1 MITISFTVIGL
12 VIALWLYMVSITT
25 YLFVK
30 SFIVRDK
37 SRKQRLR
44 GIVTYDL
51 IVVVAITV
59 VLKALVLAVKYL
71 P

>member
-12 VIALWLYMVSITT
+12 VIALWLYTASITM
-25 YLFVK
+25 YLFVE
-30 SFIVRDK
+30 SFIVKDK

-59 VLKALVLAVKYL
+59 VLKALVLVVKYL

>member
-30 SFIVRDK
+30 SFIVKDK

>member
-12 VIALWLYMVSITT
+12 VIALWVYMVSITT

-30 SFIVRDK
+30 SFIVKDK

-59 VLKALVLAVKYL
+59 VLKALVLVVKYL

>member
-12 VIALWLYMVSITT
+12 VIALWLYTASITM

-30 SFIVRDK
+30 SFIVKDK

-59 VLKALVLAVKYL
+59 VLKALVLVVKYL